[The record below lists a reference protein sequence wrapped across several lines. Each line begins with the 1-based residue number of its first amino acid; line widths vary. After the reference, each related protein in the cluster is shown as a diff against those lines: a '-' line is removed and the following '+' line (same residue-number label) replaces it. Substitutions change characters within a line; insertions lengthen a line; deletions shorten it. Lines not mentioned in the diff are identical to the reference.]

1 MVRYF
6 YIYNYVYILWNEKLY
21 FLFLNEMLRIGFVF
35 FCKKWDIFLNVY
47 VKGVNEKR
55 MVFFYVNVY
64 VDGIDVLC
72 NY

>member
-1 MVRYF
+1 MFIYYEMKS
-6 YIYNYVYILWNEKLY
+6 YI
-21 FLFLNEMLRIGFVF
+21 LFLNEIKRIGFVF